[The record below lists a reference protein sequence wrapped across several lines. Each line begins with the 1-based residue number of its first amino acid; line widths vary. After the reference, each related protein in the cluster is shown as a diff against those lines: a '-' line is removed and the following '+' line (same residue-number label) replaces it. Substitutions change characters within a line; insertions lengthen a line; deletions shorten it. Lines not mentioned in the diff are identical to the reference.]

1 MAAESHILGF
11 RRTEV
16 SVFYRAL
23 IRLKDRCAHAWISSL
38 SVSIQKNAALLES
51 VPCDTKAWWWQAGH
65 FPSQGERK
73 YKNGEEKRLWQGGLI
88 KTTWSACSVPV
99 YKLMAL
105 QRICLLD
112 TSTMGHPAQTTGWR
126 KAGTWRLPCTKL
138 QTCEEIPMWQTR
150 ASLWPHNHL
159 LWKHRWK
166 DPWAHAAMIKNVLRP
181 SEAFRFK
188 LRLWKTKIWQQRKR
202 SACCVNEQND
212 WTWSLLYGAKIVS
225 KMFLYHFEECG

>member
-1 MAAESHILGF
+1 MFFTELFSIWRTSVHTGF
-11 RRTEV
+11 QGN
-16 SVFYRAL
+16 
-23 IRLKDRCAHAWISSL
+23 AWISLL
-38 SVSIQKNAALLES
+38 SVSIQKNVTLLES
-51 VPCDTKAWWWQAGH
+51 VPCDTKAWRWQAGH

-99 YKLMAL
+99 YKWMAL

-126 KAGTWRLPCTKL
+126 KPGTWRPPHTNL
-138 QTCEEIPMWQTR
+138 QTCEEIPMWQTC
-150 ASLWPHNHL
+150 ASLWPHNNL

-166 DPWAHAAMIKNVLRP
+166 DPWAHAAVFKNVLRA

-188 LRLWKTKIWQQRKR
+188 LRLAAEEKVCPLYKPTEWLGLNST
-202 SACCVNEQND
+202 V
-212 WTWSLLYGAKIVS
+212 WS
-225 KMFLYHFEECG
+225 